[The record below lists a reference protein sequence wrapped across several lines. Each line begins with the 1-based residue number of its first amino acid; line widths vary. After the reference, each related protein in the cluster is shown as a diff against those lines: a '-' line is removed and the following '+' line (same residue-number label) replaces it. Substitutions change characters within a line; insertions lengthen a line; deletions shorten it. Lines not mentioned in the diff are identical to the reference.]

1 MYYWVVNVGGVVSFL
16 NVERPEAAV
25 GSLVGRVRSP
35 ADCLQLG
42 FVPELQVHQRAGL
55 SPCKSQRLLLV
66 NGASGLQLAS
76 LPQLLEHRMAG
87 LTPPSR
93 QLRGQDAGT
102 EGTGVCGYLIP
113 SPGQESL
120 WSGW

>member
-1 MYYWVVNVGGVVSFL
+1 MIVSIPAGCNTSFACRWCPTGGSLWSGVVSFL

-87 LTPPSR
+87 LTPPADS
-93 QLRGQDAGT
+93 
-102 EGTGVCGYLIP
+102 
-113 SPGQESL
+113 
-120 WSGW
+120 

>member
-1 MYYWVVNVGGVVSFL
+1 MSLSQPVATLALPAVGVLLGGECGEGGVSFL

-42 FVPELQVHQRAGL
+42 FVPELQVHQRARL
-55 SPCKSQRLLLV
+55 SPCKSQRPLLV

-76 LPQLLEHRMAG
+76 LPQLLEH
-87 LTPPSR
+87 
-93 QLRGQDAGT
+93 
-102 EGTGVCGYLIP
+102 
-113 SPGQESL
+113 
-120 WSGW
+120 